1 MIEAKR
7 IAEVMGG
14 KSVLGRV
21 VSSIEELEEIVGEGL
36 PKIALR
42 ITVRRV
48 FVAAREANRYL
59 YRVVPEA
66 TYKRRTG
73 KLRIPE
79 SERTER
85 LARVIAAAE
94 GAWQR
99 LGRIRYRFA
108 VHVREMIL
116 VEWAHDTVPR
126 AHLTLTLIKI
136 SPLAVP
142 RGRARRAAPP
152 AACG

>member
-66 TYKRRTG
+66 KYKRRTG

-85 LARVIAAAE
+85 LARVIDATE
-94 GAWQR
+94 VAWCDQNEAR
-99 LGRIRYRFA
+99 QLITKRHSALGN
-108 VHVREMIL
+108 
-116 VEWAHDTVPR
+116 
-126 AHLTLTLIKI
+126 
-136 SPLAVP
+136 
-142 RGRARRAAPP
+142 
-152 AACG
+152 

>member
-59 YRVVPEA
+59 YRVVPEG
-66 TYKRRTG
+66 TKPKVV
-73 KLRIPE
+73 KLPAETAKIVPL
-79 SERTER
+79 
-85 LARVIAAAE
+85 LAHANGWVRDTAQRV
-94 GAWQR
+94 
-99 LGRIRYRFA
+99 
-108 VHVREMIL
+108 L
-116 VEWAHDTVPR
+116 VERGGAAVAQAVKEIVSTSSR
-126 AHLTLTLIKI
+126 A
-136 SPLAVP
+136 
-142 RGRARRAAPP
+142 GCRARSIALRTSRTRLVTPVEVSLCTTQTALML
-152 AACG
+152 